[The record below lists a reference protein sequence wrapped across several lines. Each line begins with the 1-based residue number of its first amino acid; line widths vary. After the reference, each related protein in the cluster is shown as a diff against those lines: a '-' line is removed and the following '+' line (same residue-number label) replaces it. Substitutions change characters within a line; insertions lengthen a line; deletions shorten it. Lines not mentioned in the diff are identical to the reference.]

1 MTRPSL
7 LVSIA
12 VFGLVLAQPVG
23 GASAEF
29 RPGLALTFTA
39 ARPGTS
45 QADTLVAP
53 NVWLHVARGETP
65 SPFLAP
71 GPFTATWRGFL
82 SVDLRSI
89 HTFQAE
95 VNGSLEVVI
104 NARQALE
111 VAGDGGMSD
120 AGPPMPLNKGLNE
133 ILVTYTPAK
142 TGDAHVR
149 LFWTA
154 RGSYPKL
161 LPQAAFSHTPDEPLL
176 IAQRRQRGRELFL
189 EHRCARCHTPG
200 SGTIPEAFMNAPEFT
215 GIGSR
220 RNAAWLRSLVAN
232 PEAARGDARMPAMF
246 HAGDAIDS
254 AEAVAAFLT
263 TLTDPGWSA
272 PPEPADPGEAA
283 AGGQLFGSLHCAAC
297 HQPPG
302 ATEPAADKLPLDHV
316 AGKFSRGA
324 LARYLKEPTE
334 HYGATRMPDFRLSD
348 PEARRI
354 AAFLIANS
362 KPPAGEP
369 PRPELAPKG
378 RDLVQ
383 TTGCLNCHTLELE
396 NHFTTRPLG
405 EVRLWDGGCL
415 APQPLAGT
423 RVPHYALSDAD
434 RRALREFAEAGF
446 DSLTRHVDAE
456 FAARQ
461 VKNLNCAGCH
471 DRQLDSVPP
480 LDMLG
485 GKIKPEYGAKFIAGL
500 IVEKPRPWIAARMP
514 GFATRAEGLARG
526 LANQHGFTA
535 KTPPEPEPVDEELA
549 AIGFKLVGADGG
561 FSCVTCHAVG
571 KSAAPQISESAGVN
585 FAWTFDRIQ
594 HDYFVRWLRDPL
606 AVDPTTK
613 MPVFFDE
620 SGRSP
625 LGNVLEGDARR
636 QMEAMWQ
643 YFRLGPRMKV
653 PPGVGAAAPNAAGR

>member
-1 MTRPSL
+1 M
-7 LVSIA
+7 
-12 VFGLVLAQPVG
+12 
-23 GASAEF
+23 
-29 RPGLALTFTA
+29 PGLALTFTA

-53 NVWLHVARGETP
+53 NVWLHVAPGETP

-111 VAGDGGMSD
+111 VMGDGGMSD
-120 AGPPMPLNKGLNE
+120 AGPPIRINKGLNE

-142 TGDAHVR
+142 TGDAQVR

-154 RGSYPKL
+154 RDSHPQL
-161 LPQAAFSHTPDEPLL
+161 IPQAAFSYTPDEAFLT
-176 IAQRRQRGRELFL
+176 AQRRQRGRELFL
-189 EHRCARCHTPG
+189 ENRCARCHTPG

-220 RNAAWLRSLVAN
+220 RNAAWLRALLAN

-272 PPEPADPGEAA
+272 PPEPTEPGEAA

-302 ATEPAADKLPLDHV
+302 AKEPAADKLPLDHV
-316 AGKFSRGA
+316 AGKFSQGA

-348 PEARRI
+348 SEARRI
-354 AAFLIANS
+354 AAFLLANS

-405 EVRLWDGGCL
+405 ELKLWDGGCL

-423 RVPHYALSDAD
+423 RVPHYAFSDAD

-480 LDMLG
+480 LDVLG

-526 LANQHGFTA
+526 LANQHGFPA

-561 FSCVTCHAVG
+561 FSCVTCHAVS

-594 HDYFVRWLRDPL
+594 HDYFLRWMRDPL
-606 AVDPTTK
+606 GVDPTTK